1 MKYIITE
8 EQNNRIHML
17 RRIQIF
23 DKYMDVAIED
33 TTSEGLED
41 DSLNEFKSEVAWR
54 TLTYYEDYNGEI
66 EDKDLLE
73 EYFKLI
79 KNYFKD
85 KIKKAYKEYLKT
97 LR

>member
-23 DKYMDVAIED
+23 DKYMDAAIED

-41 DSLNEFKSEVAWR
+41 DSFNEFKSEVAWR
-54 TLTYYEDYNGEI
+54 TLKYYEDYNGEI